1 MALGESLSETFMYTE
16 LEFISMS
23 WLLT

>member
-1 MALGESLSETFMYTE
+1 MALDESLLETFMYTE